1 MIRPVLA
8 EAVGTAL
15 LSAAVIGAGQ
25 GAAALGPVGLIPVS
39 AVVGL
44 ALFVLITVFSR
55 VSGGHVNPVVSL
67 LFLAR
72 GDIGGRQAVAY
83 AGAQVTGAVAG
94 VVLVHAMFGLPL
106 VQAGVAARAAPSLWL
121 SETVAAFTLI
131 LVIAGGMHVRPALV
145 PALVGAISAAGV
157 WFTASGGFS
166 NPAVMVARALT
177 ATPGGIEPAHAPMY
191 MLAQVVGAA
200 LAIAVARGL
209 FTGGDGPR

>member
-131 LVIAGGMHVRPALV
+131 LAIAGGCMCDPRWCRRWSRQSRRL
-145 PALVGAISAAGV
+145 
-157 WFTASGGFS
+157 ASGSRRRAGF
-166 NPAVMVARALT
+166 PTR
-177 ATPGGIEPAHAPMY
+177 P
-191 MLAQVVGAA
+191 
-200 LAIAVARGL
+200 
-209 FTGGDGPR
+209 